1 LAHTHLSETQNDPL
15 PPFSAQLGPLFFLA
29 SIFYLNFVSRIIMA
43 PLMPTIEN
51 DLGISH
57 GEAGS
62 LFLLISLGYFPGLI
76 GSGFISSRLTHRKTI
91 VLSSA
96 ALGAA
101 LLFISQCR
109 ALGAVLAG
117 VTFLGLVAGLY
128 LPSGI
133 ATLTALVHSKHWG
146 KAIAIHELGPNL
158 SFLTAPL
165 IAEALLKW
173 FSWRGVLALLGIVA
187 ICLGIAFWRYGRG
200 GASLGEAPRVASI
213 KALFSSRG
221 FWIMSFLFG
230 LGISGTLGIYT
241 MLTLFLVVERGLEQN
256 WANMLIAISRIAC
269 PAMVFL
275 AGWSTDRLGVRGTL
289 LGVFVLTGFATI
301 LLGFA
306 RGPWLIAVVIVQP
319 LLAAS
324 FFPAGFAA
332 LSMAVPST
340 LRNVAVSITVPF
352 GFVLGGGVSPLL
364 IGLAGDA
371 GVFALGIIL
380 VGILILAGGLIS
392 RYLIYS

>member
-1 LAHTHLSETQNDPL
+1 
-15 PPFSAQLGPLFFLA
+15 
-29 SIFYLNFVSRIIMA
+29 MA

-51 DLGISH
+51 DLNISH

-76 GSGFISSRLTHRKTI
+76 GSGFISCRLTHRKTI
-91 VLSSA
+91 VFSSA

-109 ALGAVLAG
+109 TLGAVLFG
-117 VTFLGLVAGLY
+117 VTLLGLVAGFY

-133 ATLTALVHSKHWG
+133 ATLTSLVHSRHWG

-173 FSWRGVLALLGIVA
+173 FSWRGVLALLGVVA
-187 ICLGIAFWRYGRG
+187 ILLGLAFGRYGSG
-200 GASLGEAPRVASI
+200 GKTLGEAPRAASF

-269 PAMVFL
+269 PGMVFL
-275 AGWSTDRLGVRGTL
+275 AGWSTGRLGVKKTL
-289 LGVFVLTGFATI
+289 LGVFLLTGLVTVS
-301 LLGFA
+301 LGLA
-306 RGPWLIAVVIVQP
+306 RGPWLVAVVIVQP
-319 LLAAS
+319 LVAAC

-352 GFVLGGGVSPLL
+352 GFVLGGGVTPLL

-371 GVFALGIIL
+371 GVFAFGIVLIGAL
-380 VGILILAGGLIS
+380 IFTGGILS
-392 RYLIYS
+392 RLLTFSRSGTK